1 MFFTHH
7 CYRDVKIFN
16 FSLLMFFKVLD
27 NWAHHS
33 NFRFR
38 IYGYTH
44 LGFSKK
50 CITHLYTCRLL
61 EYEPGNFATKKISTL
76 KIGFVNWFW
85 TFRRNYNVERSKEG
99 SKDGNHAAYYFWF
112 STFPLT
118 DFCKNPIDAATN
130 RHIEKNLARSTS
142 FSFLVQK
149 HSFCMIV
156 S

>member
-1 MFFTHH
+1 MSNLRNNGEYAHLRFFFLPKSRKKCRFFQNDPPRGGGFNYLSTCIGTLNVFFSHH

-27 NWAHHS
+27 NWAYHS

-61 EYEPGNFATKKISTL
+61 EYEPGNFATNL
-76 KIGFVNWFW
+76 
-85 TFRRNYNVERSKEG
+85 
-99 SKDGNHAAYYFWF
+99 H
-112 STFPLT
+112 PL
-118 DFCKNPIDAATN
+118 
-130 RHIEKNLARSTS
+130 LY
-142 FSFLVQK
+142 LY
-149 HSFCMIV
+149 
-156 S
+156 